1 MARWSIRLSS
11 PTRNSCSG
19 EPKPSE
25 QTSLEVSH
33 GRTRRRACQAGP
45 GPLQAGTLRRRDGA
59 HAQPRRSRSQAP
71 PKAVRVVARGHRE
84 VRPARRDD
92 DLVPPCLP
100 RRRQGDQPG
109 RGQAGGDGLPGPHAR
124 DQLAAELPRPAGGAS
139 EVRRDHA
146 NLYIRPQRQGW
157 RRDIARHHAEAGADP
172 SHGRRANLLQTGEL
186 KIHVAFLGVTC
197 CDEFGNGNGSHGELN
212 CGALGYAKVDAQYA
226 RTVVLL
232 TPEIVPFPNHPASIS
247 QDEVDLIVHLDEVG
261 DPKLISK
268 GAARTTRNPRELLIA
283 SHAADVVEHSHYLR
297 DGFSVQTGS
306 GASSIA
312 ATQFIGEKMTAK
324 GITASFALGGI
335 TGGIADL
342 HAKGLIKTLIDVQS
356 FDIDAAKSLRQSPA
370 HIEISANEYA
380 NATSKGAYVD
390 RVDVV
395 ILAALEI
402 DLAFNVNV
410 ITGSDGVLR
419 GASGGHCDV
428 AAAANLVIVVAPL
441 VRGRMPT
448 VVNKVTTVITP
459 GESIGVLVTDQGI
472 AVNPKR
478 PELAKRLLDAG
489 LPVVGIEELHRR
501 AIALTGEPEPLRFL
515 DRIVGVIRYRDGT
528 VIDVVRQV
536 DERV

>member
-1 MARWSIRLSS
+1 MAELVKELASQFPDLRKLESFARAMAHTPYLAD
-11 PTRNSCSG
+11 PEAKLHRKLCV
-19 EPKPSE
+19 
-25 QTSLEVSH
+25 SLEDAIKRSGLRDGMTISFHHAFREGDKVINQILAKLAEMGFKDLTLATSSLLNCHDPLVEHLKSGLVTQIYTSGLRGKVGDAISH
-33 GRTRRRACQAGP
+33 GVMRRPVQI
-45 GPLQAGTLRRRDGA
+45 
-59 HAQPRRSRSQAP
+59 H
-71 PKAVRVVARGHRE
+71 
-84 VRPARRDD
+84 
-92 DLVPPCLP
+92 
-100 RRRQGDQPG
+100 
-109 RGQAGGDGLPGPHAR
+109 
-124 DQLAAELPRPAGGAS
+124 
-139 EVRRDHA
+139 
-146 NLYIRPQRQGW
+146 
-157 RRDIARHHAEAGADP
+157 
-172 SHGRRANLLQTGEL
+172 SHGGRANLLQSGEL
-186 KIHVAFLGVTC
+186 KIHVALLGVAC
-197 CDEFGNGNGSHGELN
+197 CDEFGNANGSHGELN
-212 CGALGYAKVDAQYA
+212 CGALGYAKVDTQYA
-226 RTVVLL
+226 RTVILL

-410 ITGSDGVLR
+410 ITGSDGAIR

-428 AAAANLVIVVAPL
+428 AAAANLTIVVAPL
-441 VRGRMPT
+441 VRGRIPT
-448 VVNKVTTVITP
+448 VVQRVGTVVTP
-459 GESIGVLVTDQGI
+459 GESVDVLVTDQGI
-472 AVNPKR
+472 AVNQER
-478 PELAKRLLDAG
+478 PEVEKRLRDAG
-489 LPVVGIEELHRR
+489 LPVLSIEELHRR
-501 AIALTGEPEPLRFL
+501 AIALTGEPEPLKFL
-515 DRIVGVIRYRDGT
+515 DRIVGLIRYRDGT

-536 DERV
+536 DERE